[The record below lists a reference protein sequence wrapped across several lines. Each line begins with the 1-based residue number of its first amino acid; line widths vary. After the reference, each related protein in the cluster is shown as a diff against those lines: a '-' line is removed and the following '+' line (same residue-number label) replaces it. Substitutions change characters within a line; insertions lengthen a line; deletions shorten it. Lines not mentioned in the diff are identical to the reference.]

1 MPLSGRGMK
10 LQAVSES
17 FILIGL
23 DNGTIAGWDLT
34 KNYKTDGL
42 DNLYVHNQC
51 ITHLQMNH
59 SLVFIGTAQG

>member
-34 KNYKTDGL
+34 KKYNTDGL
-42 DNLYVHNQC
+42 DNL
-51 ITHLQMNH
+51 
-59 SLVFIGTAQG
+59 